1 MDNHLILGSNTY
13 ITMNVRT
20 FWVYL
25 YALRHSVSL
34 HLHTLCEHCV
44 SMARSDDHDFI
55 YHSKYSNVII
65 TLMEF

>member
-1 MDNHLILGSNTY
+1 
-13 ITMNVRT
+13 MNVRT

-44 SMARSDDHDFI
+44 SMARSDDQSARPEVKKESDFI

>member
-1 MDNHLILGSNTY
+1 
-13 ITMNVRT
+13 MNVRT